1 MNSSNQERGLFQ
13 VSNIVT
19 STIKSVNNSICDWQT
34 IKRAPLILKQ
44 KVQSGNSSTVD
55 EEFDSLNHHLQLI
68 KLKLNMLNKN
78 CQIFSSTTFLLLLS
92 IENIIHELKKLVDID
107 NDHDDHNDDNNND
120 ENINK
125 DINNLKHKLSICNSV
140 YQKTVY
146 YIKDS
151 VDEPLKLFNIGFESK
166 FNQILS
172 IIAIIETKIETR
184 LKALIKYDNSYN
196 KHELLYLQQKSGQI
210 LSTKKCQKLMYLE
223 RKLDEYKSNY
233 QEINQLLKKELV
245 VFFKLFHEFINQIKW
260 QTYFIHLMII
270 YQFQSLVE
278 SFAISIGL
286 STDLTLSHI
295 QDNFVNF
302 QNLINNLSII
312 NVRDNDLKY
321 LVEFNSNYPQCKAL
335 FDFYAQMPGD
345 LSIRKNDLINILE
358 KNGLWWKG
366 ELNNRIGYFPSN
378 YVEELKN

>member
-1 MNSSNQERGLFQ
+1 
-13 VSNIVT
+13 
-19 STIKSVNNSICDWQT
+19 
-34 IKRAPLILKQ
+34 
-44 KVQSGNSSTVD
+44 
-55 EEFDSLNHHLQLI
+55 
-68 KLKLNMLNKN
+68 
-78 CQIFSSTTFLLLLS
+78 
-92 IENIIHELKKLVDID
+92 
-107 NDHDDHNDDNNND
+107 
-120 ENINK
+120 
-125 DINNLKHKLSICNSV
+125 
-140 YQKTVY
+140 
-146 YIKDS
+146 
-151 VDEPLKLFNIGFESK
+151 
-166 FNQILS
+166 
-172 IIAIIETKIETR
+172 
-184 LKALIKYDNSYN
+184 
-196 KHELLYLQQKSGQI
+196 
-210 LSTKKCQKLMYLE
+210 
-223 RKLDEYKSNY
+223 
-233 QEINQLLKKELV
+233 
-245 VFFKLFHEFINQIKW
+245 
-260 QTYFIHLMII
+260 MII